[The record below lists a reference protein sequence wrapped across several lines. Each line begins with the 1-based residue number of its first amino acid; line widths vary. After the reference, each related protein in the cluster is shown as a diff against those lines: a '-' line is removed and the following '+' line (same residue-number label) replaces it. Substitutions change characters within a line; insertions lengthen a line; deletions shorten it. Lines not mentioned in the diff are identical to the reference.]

1 MPRTF
6 KFQIDFL
13 HFFVLQMFWISK
25 REKCEQDKLQRNR
38 RKCVFS
44 FASSCCPSTF
54 SFQLVRVHMRVALMI
69 AAPKN
74 IILPLADLSR
84 RAVDESVES
93 RLKSGASFKNHYSDL
108 SQSHNRHVVETTSL
122 PSNTKNVMRRWRL
135 PWMEMEAEAD
145 GESWRLHDVY
155 KWKRRL
161 GGIIAD
167 HCDRFVGS
175 IG

>member
-1 MPRTF
+1 
-6 KFQIDFL
+6 
-13 HFFVLQMFWISK
+13 
-25 REKCEQDKLQRNR
+25 
-38 RKCVFS
+38 
-44 FASSCCPSTF
+44 
-54 SFQLVRVHMRVALMI
+54 MRVALMI
-69 AAPKN
+69 AAPKK

-108 SQSHNRHVVETTSL
+108 SQSRNRHVVETTSL

-135 PWMEMEAEAD
+135 LGWRWKLKLMVNRD
-145 GESWRLHDVY
+145 GYMMFTNGKED
-155 KWKRRL
+155 

-167 HCDRFVGS
+167 HCDRFVGP